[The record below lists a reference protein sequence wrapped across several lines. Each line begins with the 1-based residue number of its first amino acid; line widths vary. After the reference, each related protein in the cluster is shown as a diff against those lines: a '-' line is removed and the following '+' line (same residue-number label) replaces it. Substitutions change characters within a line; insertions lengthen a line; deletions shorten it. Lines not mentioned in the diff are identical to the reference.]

1 MNRQDS
7 HSSSHAVYTIHL
19 HIVFATQYRRKA
31 ITPPMLA
38 DLREI
43 FAEILVGWRCSL
55 LEFGGEADHVHLLV
69 DVHPALRISVL
80 INNLKTASSRRIR
93 AKYVDH
99 LRRFYVETVLLAS
112 SLLCGQCRT
121 CQFGDGET
129 LREIPRT
136 ERIQN
141 KDK

>member
-31 ITPPMLA
+31 ITPLLLA
-38 DLREI
+38 DLLEL
-43 FAEILVGWRCSL
+43 FAEILSGWRCSL
-55 LEFGGEADHVHLLV
+55 LEFGGEADHVHLL
-69 DVHPALRISVL
+69 
-80 INNLKTASSRRIR
+80 
-93 AKYVDH
+93 
-99 LRRFYVETVLLAS
+99 ETVLLAS